1 MESEECEFFFMF
13 MIKVAGNVNTFINK
27 IELFVSIF
35 YDVSKYFVSVFNEM
49 DPLCQMYDASTDH

>member
-1 MESEECEFFFMF
+1 MF